1 MDQNSESSGGVR
13 TGVAT
18 YVVEAVVAALLLLL
32 GITVVI
38 SSWNLGAE
46 WTSDLSLIHI

>member
-32 GITVVI
+32 GITAV
-38 SSWNLGAE
+38 SYTHLTLP
-46 WTSDLSLIHI
+46 TSELV

>member
-38 SSWNLGAE
+38 SSWNPVSYTHLRAHE
-46 WTSDLSLIHI
+46 T

>member
-32 GITVVI
+32 GITVAVSYTHLTLPTI
-38 SSWNLGAE
+38 L
-46 WTSDLSLIHI
+46 LV